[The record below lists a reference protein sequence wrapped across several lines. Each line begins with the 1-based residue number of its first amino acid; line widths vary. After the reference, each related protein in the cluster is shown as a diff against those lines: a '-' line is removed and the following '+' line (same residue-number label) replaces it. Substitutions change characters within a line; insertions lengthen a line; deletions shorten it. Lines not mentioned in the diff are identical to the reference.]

1 MKRKYIFS
9 TGAIGIIFMMIGQ
22 LSFAVNDT
30 LVKEIVIDNTNN
42 LSVINVI
49 FLRGLLSTSFI
60 FIYLKFYE
68 KKNIINIFKIK
79 NYHKRGIYEVLT
91 AICFFTGLI
100 LLPVAEVYTLLM
112 TNPFFVTIF
121 AFLFLKEKVGIRR
134 WIAVAVGFVGV
145 IFVVNPQDI
154 SFNFLYIFPIIAAV
168 FLTIR
173 DIATKGIATKSN
185 SFEIIFITSI
195 LMTLFSGIGSLFF
208 EFTFKIEYLP
218 NLFISSIFLTIA
230 YIFSVLTI
238 FYAPLSLTAS
248 ARYSVIV
255 FGMIFGYLI
264 LNEIPSSNMVIGA
277 TIISL
282 SGLFVIRRQKKLGK
296 ID

>member
-30 LVKEIVIDNTNN
+30 LVKEIVVDNTNN

-49 FLRGLLSTSFI
+49 FLRGLLSTGFI

-145 IFVVNPQDI
+145 IFVVNPQNI

-264 LNEIPSSNMVIGA
+264 LNEIPSTNMVIGA

>member
-9 TGAIGIIFMMIGQ
+9 TGAIGIIFMMLGQ
-22 LSFAVNDT
+22 LSFSINDS
-30 LVKEIVIDNTNN
+30 LVKIIVIDSSNN
-42 LSVINVI
+42 MSVINVI
-49 FLRGLLSTSFI
+49 FLRSLITTFVILLFI
-60 FIYLKFYE
+60 KFYE
-68 KKNIINIFKIK
+68 KKNILPILQIK
-79 NYHKRGIYEVLT
+79 NYHKRGMYEVLT
-91 AICFFTGLI
+91 AIFFLTGLI

-121 AFLFLKEKVGIRR
+121 AFFFLKEKVGIRR
-134 WIAVAVGFVGV
+134 WAAVIIGFIGV
-145 IFVVNPQDI
+145 LFVINPQNVN
-154 SFNFLYIFPIIAAV
+154 FNYLYIFPIVAAV

-173 DIATKGIATKSN
+173 EIATKNIATKTN
-185 SFEIIFITSI
+185 SFEIIFITSF

-208 EFTFKIEYLP
+208 EFTFKIDFLP
-218 NLFISSIFLTIA
+218 NLLISSLFITFA

-255 FGMIFGYLI
+255 FGMASGYLI
-264 LNEIPSSNMVIGA
+264 LNEIPTTNMIIGA
-277 TIISL
+277 IIISF

-296 ID
+296 IE

>member
-1 MKRKYIFS
+1 MKRKYILS
-9 TGAIGIIFMMIGQ
+9 AGLIGIIFMMLGQ
-22 LSFAVNDT
+22 LSFSINDT
-30 LVKEIVIDNTNN
+30 LVKEIVIDSSNN
-42 LSVINVI
+42 MSVINVI
-49 FLRGLLSTSFI
+49 FLRGLITTFLILMF
-60 FIYLKFYE
+60 LVFYE
-68 KKNIINIFKIK
+68 KKNILTILTIK
-79 NYHKRGIYEVLT
+79 KYNQRGIYEVLT

-121 AFLFLKEKVGIRR
+121 AFLFLKEKVGVRR
-134 WIAVAVGFVGV
+134 WGAVVIGFIGV
-145 IFVVNPQDI
+145 VFVVSPQNI
-154 SFNFLYIFPIIAAV
+154 SFNFLYIFPIIAAI

-173 DIATKGIATKSN
+173 DIATKGIATKTN

-255 FGMIFGYLI
+255 FGMIFGYLV
-264 LNEIPSSNMVIGA
+264 LNETPSTNMIIGA

-282 SGLFVIRRQKKLGK
+282 SGLFVIRRQKKLGR
-296 ID
+296 IE

>member
-9 TGAIGIIFMMIGQ
+9 VGALGILFMMLGQ
-22 LSFAVNDT
+22 LSFSINDT
-30 LVKEIVIDNTNN
+30 LVKEIVVDSKNN
-42 LSVINVI
+42 MSVINVI
-49 FLRGLLSTSFI
+49 FLRGLITTTFI
-60 FIYLKFYE
+60 FLYLKFYE
-68 KKNIINIFKIK
+68 RKKILDIVKIRK
-79 NYHKRGIYEVLT
+79 YHQRGIYEVLT

-134 WIAVAVGFVGV
+134 WVAVIIGFIGV
-145 IFVVNPQDI
+145 LIVINPQNI
-154 SFNFLYIFPIIAAV
+154 NFNFLFLFPIIAAV

-173 DIATKGIATKSN
+173 DIKTKGIATKTN
-185 SFEIIFITSI
+185 SFEIIFITSL
-195 LMTLFSGIGSLFF
+195 LMTIFSGIGSLFF
-208 EFTFKIEYLP
+208 EFTFKIEYLS
-218 NLFISSIFLTIA
+218 NLFISSIFLTVA

-248 ARYSVIV
+248 SRYSVIV

-264 LNEIPSSNMVIGA
+264 LNEIPSINMIIGA

-282 SGLFVIRRQKKLGK
+282 SGVFVIRRQKKLGK
-296 ID
+296 IE

>member
-30 LVKEIVIDNTNN
+30 LVKEIVIDNKDN
-42 LSVINVI
+42 LSVFNVI
-49 FLRGLLSTSFI
+49 FLRGLLTTSFI

-68 KKNIINIFKIK
+68 KKNILNIFKIK

-134 WIAVAVGFVGV
+134 WIAVAVGFIGV
-145 IFVVNPQDI
+145 IFVVNPQNI

-173 DIATKGIATKSN
+173 DIATKGIATKTN

-195 LMTLFSGIGSLFF
+195 LMTLFSGIGSFF
-208 EFTFKIEYLP
+208 TEFTFKINYLS
-218 NLFISSIFLTIA
+218 NLLISSVFLTIA
-230 YIFSVLTI
+230 YVFSVLTI

-248 ARYSVIV
+248 SRYSVIV

-264 LNEIPSSNMVIGA
+264 LNEIPSTNMVIGA

>member
-9 TGAIGIIFMMIGQ
+9 TGAIGIIFMLLGQ
-22 LSFAVNDT
+22 LCFAVNDT
-30 LVKEIVIDNTNN
+30 LVKEIVVDNTVN

-68 KKNIINIFKIK
+68 KKNILNIFKIK
-79 NYHKRGIYEVLT
+79 DYHKRGIYEVLT

-121 AFLFLKEKVGIRR
+121 AFLFLKEKVGVRR
-134 WIAVAVGFVGV
+134 WLAVAVGFIGV
-145 IFVVNPQDI
+145 IFVVNPQNI

-173 DIATKGIATKSN
+173 DIATKGIVTKIN

-195 LMTLFSGIGSLFF
+195 LMTLSSGIGSLFI

-255 FGMIFGYLI
+255 FGMIFGYLL
-264 LNEIPSSNMVIGA
+264 LNETPSINMVIGA

-296 ID
+296 IE

>member
-49 FLRGLLSTSFI
+49 FLRGLLSTCFI

-68 KKNIINIFKIK
+68 KKNILNIFKIK

-134 WIAVAVGFVGV
+134 WIAVAVGFIGV
-145 IFVVNPQDI
+145 VFVVNPQNI
-154 SFNFLYIFPIIAAV
+154 SFNFLYIFPIIAAI

-173 DIATKGIATKSN
+173 DIATKGIATKTN

-195 LMTLFSGIGSLFF
+195 LMTLFSGIGSIFF

-255 FGMIFGYLI
+255 FGILFGYLI
-264 LNEIPSSNMVIGA
+264 LNEIPSTNMVIGA

>member
-30 LVKEIVIDNTNN
+30 LVKAIVLDNTNN

-68 KKNIINIFKIK
+68 KKNILNIFKIK
-79 NYHKRGIYEVLT
+79 NYYKRGIYEVLT

-134 WIAVAVGFVGV
+134 WAAVAVGFVGV
-145 IFVVNPQDI
+145 IFVVSPQNI
-154 SFNFLYIFPIIAAV
+154 SFNFLYIFPIIAAI

-173 DIATKGIATKSN
+173 DITTKGIATKTN

-208 EFTFKIEYLP
+208 EFTFKIEYFP

-255 FGMIFGYLI
+255 FGIIFGYLI
-264 LNEIPSSNMVIGA
+264 LNETPSTNMIIGA
-277 TIISL
+277 SIISL